1 MSANKMSA
9 NKMSANKIGINKMSA
24 NKMGINKMGINKMN
38 KNSMSSN
45 NIVANNS
52 FYYVQGFISLFLI
65 LLVMGGIIYQLI
77 VSHESKD
84 ERIKHKVDTEIEKKL
99 YY

>member
-1 MSANKMSA
+1 MNKNSMS
-9 NKMSANKIGINKMSA
+9 I
-24 NKMGINKMGINKMN
+24 NKMGINKMGINKMGIN
-38 KNSMSSN
+38 KMSHN

-77 VSHESKD
+77 ISHESKD